1 MPFNL
6 NLGKVHSSFR
16 ENTSAMHHSIAIAK
30 LALLLATA
38 AVSCGFFVVAH
49 AHAQK
54 SCWPRE
60 RDALLALKQGIN
72 DTDGVLASWQKLR
85 HDCCRWTGVACSNET
100 GHVTELDI
108 GLSWLFGQISPSL
121 LSLQHLEYLDLS
133 TTSLLGPNGSSVF
146 PDFLSSLHNLR
157 HLDLAGTPY
166 SGRVPARLSNLSNL
180 EHLDLSLTPYSGRV
194 PARLSN
200 LSNFE
205 YIDLSWTSLHG
216 RAQFLFSYKNL
227 TRLDLSNTL
236 FSGTLP
242 PQLGKLSKLEYLDLT
257 STLFSGTLPPQL
269 GNLSNLRHLD
279 LSYMQNIHTADV
291 SWLTHLHFL
300 EYLDM
305 SGINLGTP
313 NVFPVANTI
322 PTLKDLILRNCS
334 LPNANQPLTHL
345 NLTKLEQLVLH
356 RNYLGHQIDTSWFWN
371 ITGITH
377 LDLDETY
384 LYGPFPDAL
393 GGITSLQF
401 LSFAYNGNSATMMVD
416 LKNLCDL
423 ELLRL
428 DGSLAF
434 GNITEFLRKLPQCSF
449 LLLNHNMFYGDIP
462 ANITNLILLQYFSLA
477 SNNISGSIPS
487 SLSKLIA
494 MTPNIHNVMT
504 SLNGLF
510 TLNLSWNHLSGK
522 IPRNIGA
529 MKSLES
535 LDLSRNNLFGEIP
548 TSLSDLTY
556 LSSLD
561 LSYNNLVGRIPTGR
575 QLDTLYAENPSMYS
589 GDNGLCGPPL
599 KKNCPGNNALE
610 HGDQQRR
617 ENGYDPVVFF
627 YFGLTAGFV
636 AGLWIVFCALL
647 FKRAWRNAYFRL
659 FDKLHDNVYVFVVVT
674 WGMITS
680 KTTTS

>member
-1 MPFNL
+1 
-6 NLGKVHSSFR
+6 
-16 ENTSAMHHSIAIAK
+16 MHHSIAIAK

-49 AHAQK
+49 AHARK

-85 HDCCRWTGVACSNET
+85 HDCCRWTGVACSNQT

-108 GLSWLFGQISPSL
+108 GQSSLFGQISPSL
-121 LSLQHLEYLDLS
+121 LDLHHLQYLDLS
-133 TTSLLGPNGSSVF
+133 FTSLLGPNGSSVF

-157 HLDLAGTPY
+157 HLDLAHTPY
-166 SGRVPARLSNLSNL
+166 SGRVPARLSSLSNL
-180 EHLDLSLTPYSGRV
+180 EYLDLR
-194 PARLSN
+194 
-200 LSNFE
+200 
-205 YIDLSWTSLHG
+205 WTSLHG
-216 RAQFLFSYKNL
+216 HAPEFLFSYKNL
-227 TRLDLSNTL
+227 RHLDLSNTL

-242 PQLGKLSKLEYLDLT
+242 R
-257 STLFSGTLPPQL
+257 QL

-305 SGINLGTP
+305 SGINLGTA

-322 PTLKDLILRNCS
+322 PTLKDLILGNCS
-334 LPNANQPLTHL
+334 LPNAKQPLTHL

-393 GGITSLQF
+393 GGMTSLQF

-416 LKNLCDL
+416 MKNLCDL

-434 GNITEFLRKLPQCSF
+434 GNITEFLRKLPQCSSNKF
-449 LLLNHNMFYGDIP
+449 LSVYSNHNNMTGMLPDMVGHL
-462 ANITNLILLQYFSLA
+462 TNLQ
-477 SNNISGSIPS
+477 
-487 SLSKLIA
+487 
-494 MTPNIHNVMT
+494 
-504 SLNGLF
+504 
-510 TLNLSWNHLSGK
+510 
-522 IPRNIGA
+522 
-529 MKSLES
+529 
-535 LDLSRNNLFGEIP
+535 DLS
-548 TSLSDLTY
+548 
-556 LSSLD
+556 
-561 LSYNNLVGRIPTGR
+561 
-575 QLDTLYAENPSMYS
+575 
-589 GDNGLCGPPL
+589 
-599 KKNCPGNNALE
+599 
-610 HGDQQRR
+610 
-617 ENGYDPVVFF
+617 
-627 YFGLTAGFV
+627 
-636 AGLWIVFCALL
+636 LL
-647 FKRAWRNAYFRL
+647 
-659 FDKLHDNVYVFVVVT
+659 
-674 WGMITS
+674 M
-680 KTTTS
+680 